1 METHFLA
8 KKKRRTKKN
17 NSQGVA
23 TIIFLLALLVIGGG
37 MGVRYVMNQVIA
49 DRQVQTSQPA
59 NTETPEQRQQHRFIN
74 SVAQPAVNVYQANHQ
89 VLPSIVIA
97 QAIVESNW
105 GHSQL
110 YQEANNP
117 FGIKGSYNGHTRSFP
132 TNEYINGKEERIND
146 NFRVYPNLKAAILD
160 HDQVVAQQFLPP
172 HVTNY
177 RTAAKLLQQNG
188 YATDPT
194 YAKKLINVINTYT
207 LNRFDGY

>member
-1 METHFLA
+1 MA
-8 KKKRRTKKN
+8 KKRRRSRKKN
-17 NSQGVA
+17 NSQGTA
-23 TIIFLLALLVIGGG
+23 TIIFLLALFVIGGG
-37 MGVRYVMNQVIA
+37 MGVRYVMDNYIA
-49 DRQVQTSQPA
+49 DQRTQTSKPA
-59 NTETPEQRQQHRFIN
+59 NSETPEQRQQHRFIN
-74 SVAQPAVNVYQANHQ
+74 SVAKPAVNVYKDNHQ

-117 FGIKGSYNGHTRSFP
+117 FGIKGSYNGHTKSFP
-132 TNEYINGKEERIND
+132 TSEYVNGKEERINA
-146 NFRVYPNLKAAILD
+146 NFRVYPNLAAAILD
-160 HDQVVAQQFLPP
+160 HDAVVAQRFLPP

-188 YATDPT
+188 YATDPS
-194 YAKKLINVINTYT
+194 YAKKLVSVINTYS